1 MRETVEAPVAAPVA
15 ASARADSRGVD
26 GAAPVRTGCA
36 TVVVLDFGRSGTGV
50 TVVGVDEDRV
60 VDEVRWSSPSG
71 DECDLIV
78 LEHLRAHGI
87 LGPREGDREAPEILT
102 FCRSVKESLST
113 STAARTP
120 ASGPD
125 GPVTLIT
132 RADFENALRPSLES
146 LIDRVA
152 ALVRD
157 TGRVTEAVVLTG
169 GGAAVPLV
177 RALVDERLAP
187 ILPEVSAAADAVPAP
202 RTPERSLSAPDLP
215 APDLP
220 ESAVPPPTPSHT
232 APPPAAA
239 VVPSVEPV
247 EPAESAASSRPAP
260 TAPVRTTAVV
270 PDSGVDRPF
279 AYSAVETAS
288 PQDDADWD
296 LLDDPPTGP
305 QRRRL
310 WTAVLVVAL
319 IVVAAGAAAWA
330 YLGTA
335 TPMDGPGAGPSAPPA
350 ATVATDPRGT
360 SVAPTTAAIDEDADG
375 DGFPDSW
382 GNDVGSRLGTGTA
395 N

>member
-1 MRETVEAPVAAPVA
+1 MRETVDAPVA
-15 ASARADSRGVD
+15 ASVRDDARDSRGGVGGAD
-26 GAAPVRTGCA
+26 FRAAAPVRAGCA
-36 TVVVLDFGRSGTGV
+36 TVVVLDFGRTGTGV

-60 VDEVRWSSPSG
+60 VDEVRWPSPSG
-71 DECDLIV
+71 DACDLIV
-78 LEHLRAHGI
+78 LDHLRAQGI
-87 LGPREGDREAPEILT
+87 LGPRDGDRESPEILT

-132 RADFENALRPSLES
+132 RADFEDALRPSLED
-146 LIDRVA
+146 LVDRVG

-157 TGRVTEAVVLTG
+157 AGRVTEAVVLTG

-177 RALVDERLAP
+177 RAVVEERLAP
-187 ILPEVSAAADAVPAP
+187 ILPEVAAAADAVPVA
-202 RTPERSLSAPDLP
+202 RVVEASPEPSPEPDIPAIETP
-215 APDLP
+215 AP
-220 ESAVPPPTPSHT
+220 A
-232 APPPAAA
+232 
-239 VVPSVEPV
+239 
-247 EPAESAASSRPAP
+247 
-260 TAPVRTTAVV
+260 
-270 PDSGVDRPF
+270 VDRPAAPDAAVPGAGPEPRAHEEPDRRDSRSF
-279 AYSAVETAS
+279 AYSAVETA
-288 PQDDADWD
+288 PVQDDADLD
-296 LLDDPPTGP
+296 LLDDPPLGP

-335 TPMDGPGAGPSAPPA
+335 TPMDGPDAGPAAPPT

-360 SVAPTTAAIDEDADG
+360 SVAPTTAASDEDADG

-382 GNDVGSRLGTGTA
+382 GNDIGSRLGTA